1 MAKKQK
7 YYAVKVGKVPGIYET
22 WSECQEQIKGFPNAI
37 YKSFKSKTQA
47 ENFVKVEEKMEVNS
61 GYEFYVDGSYNADND
76 KAGSGVIIVKNGEVI
91 GQCHAEHKN
100 TEDMRNVVGEVMASL
115 SAMKIA
121 KNSGINNFTILH
133 DYMGVSAWAKGEWET
148 KTSFTKTYKKWV
160 DKFIEEGLIFE
171 LDNRKFMNTMK
182 TTIARYDLD
191 EGFKDRFIK
200 YLEDSIFESSKRV
213 TIASRESFE
222 RKRRE
227 SIMGTL

>member
-171 LDNRKFMNTMK
+171 FKKVKGHSGNMFN
-182 TTIARYDLD
+182 DLAD
-191 EGFKDRFIK
+191 KEAKKGCGMI
-200 YLEDSIFESSKRV
+200 E
-213 TIASRESFE
+213 
-222 RKRRE
+222 
-227 SIMGTL
+227 